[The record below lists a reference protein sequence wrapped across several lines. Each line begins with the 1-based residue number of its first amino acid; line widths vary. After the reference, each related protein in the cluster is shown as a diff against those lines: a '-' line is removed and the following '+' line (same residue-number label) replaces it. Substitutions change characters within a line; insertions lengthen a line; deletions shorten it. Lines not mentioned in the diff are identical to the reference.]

1 MRPPTPDPRAQAAMI
16 AMRRNREELLA
27 AFAADAPGETRENGE
42 FPRSATLRWLMAQLS
57 TRSLVSTVLTTALL
71 RPQWLRLLV
80 QIFLARRV

>member
-27 AFAADAPGETRENGE
+27 TFAAAPSENGE